1 MDQCSDDRWIWRRG
15 GDGLDEI
22 GKEERVVLAFMEKLR
37 D

>member
-1 MDQCSDDRWIWRRG
+1 MDQCGNDGRIWRRG

-22 GKEERVVLAFMEKLR
+22 GKEERVVLAFLKKLR